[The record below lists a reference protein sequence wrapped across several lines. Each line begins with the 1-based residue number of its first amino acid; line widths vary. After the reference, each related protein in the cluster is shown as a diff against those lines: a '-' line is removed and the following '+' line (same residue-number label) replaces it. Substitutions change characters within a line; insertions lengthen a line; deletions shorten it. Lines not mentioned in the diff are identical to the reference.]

1 MIWRNICSV
10 IVNFRWFS
18 QYAIIEK
25 IFRGITFSITFKCCF
40 HEFFVKF
47 CQIFLQQFFNK
58 NYAKSTCS
66 LWNNTVTRFHEIF
79 FNFCFYLFHD
89 VINTLWTAFRS
100 FHSVAFFNMFHNV
113 GQRYSGIRYAAKWI
127 NFPQQ
132 DSKTPHVTFAGEFL
146 CF

>member
-58 NYAKSTCS
+58 NYAKSMNFGYFVLLHYLLVMYIQCFNS
-66 LWNNTVTRFHEIF
+66 RDDNFPWNYFI
-79 FNFCFYLFHD
+79 
-89 VINTLWTAFRS
+89 S
-100 FHSVAFFNMFHNV
+100 KG
-113 GQRYSGIRYAAKWI
+113 GQFQT
-127 NFPQQ
+127 NFPQLLVDLEISNSYGSQ
-132 DSKTPHVTFAGEFL
+132 YMSSIAPHKSL
-146 CF
+146 KIQS